1 MNDADA
7 DAAKTDLEAC
17 EEEGPSGYINI
28 VQDDA
33 SMFLKRTPD
42 NGRVTAEFGK
52 GVQDFQF
59 WSAARVSQPVCSQSH
74 P

>member
-1 MNDADA
+1 MESQFLCKYKSKAIFGRIQEDAKRNDADA
-7 DAAKTDLEAC
+7 AADLEVC
-17 EEEGPSGYINI
+17 EEGPSE
-28 VQDDA
+28 V
-33 SMFLKRTPD
+33 
-42 NGRVTAEFGK
+42 GR